1 MQCPALTVSAR
12 ATDATKQHRSSVP
25 SLQNN
30 VGGEDVHCRSLE
42 QGFT

>member
-1 MQCPALTVSAR
+1 MPGVDCIGKSNRCHETAQVVC
-12 ATDATKQHRSSVP
+12 